1 MNNFS
6 DGQKAI
12 VTLAC
17 ASYSDVSI
25 PLLDDILAA
34 LDIHTARFIV
44 DKCLEGKLLQ
54 GCTTIL
60 VVCVSIARSD
70 AAKH

>member
-6 DGQKAI
+6 GGQKAI

-17 ASYSDVSI
+17 TIYSDVSI
-25 PLLDDILAA
+25 PLLDILAA
-34 LDIHTARFIV
+34 LDTYTVRFIV
-44 DKCLEGKLLQ
+44 DKCLQGKLLQ
-54 GCTTIL
+54 GCATIL
-60 VVCVSIARSD
+60 VVCVSIAQSD